1 MLFGRI
7 VSSSCLLAAGA
18 LLWGCSAQKMPSPPV
33 TGTVIPGAAAAVQGT
48 GGAGS
53 ALADTSAANTGL
65 APGQQPMVAPDA
77 GGAPQMNGLA
87 GAGGGP
93 VDMGE
98 PPDDMPLADAGAAGP
113 GDAAVPP
120 ADAGNPADAGDAGGF
135 GGFGGEPDDDGP

>member
-7 VSSSCLLAAGA
+7 VAPSCTLAAGA

-33 TGTVIPGAAAAVQGT
+33 TGTVIPGAVAAQGT

-53 ALADTSAANTGL
+53 TPVGTSAATTGL
-65 APGQQPMVAPDA
+65 APGQQPVVAPDA

-87 GAGGGP
+87 GVGGGP

-98 PPDDMPLADAGAAGP
+98 PPDDESPLADGGATGP

-120 ADAGNPADAGDAGGF
+120 VDAGSPADAGGF
-135 GGFGGEPDDDGP
+135 GGFGGEPGDDGP